1 MSSNLN
7 QYFTYD
13 PACLFS
19 FNNKFEKLQELQ
31 RIHFKAMDSTQ
42 SNKVHLIQESFAQYV
57 RLAREMSGLPPA
69 KCLSTY
75 SPEMNSSTSLS
86 EASETKS
93 SCGSI
98 DICST
103 KTEFK
108 QIPKKTEIISDS
120 EVTETFGR
128 VSLKFFMNEQISTED
143 FTKLDKLKLSNF
155 RKLIY
160 VKYQKLIDITFFN
173 QIAAKN
179 GSTIERTSK
188 NAKQQKKRRKLQVSF
203 QTFF

>member
-1 MSSNLN
+1 MSFNLN
-7 QYFTYD
+7 EYFTCEQT
-13 PACLFS
+13 CLFS

-42 SNKVHLIQESFAQYV
+42 SNKVDLIQESFAQYV
-57 RLAREMSGLPPA
+57 RLAHEISGLPPA

-75 SPEMNSSTSLS
+75 SSIMISCTPLS
-86 EASETKS
+86 KASETKS

-98 DICST
+98 DFFST

-108 QIPKKTEIISDS
+108 QIPKKPEMISDS

-143 FTKLDKLKLSNF
+143 FIKLDKLKLSNL

-160 VKYQKLIDITFFN
+160 VKYQKLIEITFFN

-179 GSTIERTSK
+179 GSTIERASK
-188 NAKQQKKRRKLQVSF
+188 NAE
-203 QTFF
+203 